1 MFEDHN
7 DTVYEIIKSA
17 ELLDL
22 VQLEEL
28 NESHLHTGKS
38 LADAVIDSGVVERSA
53 VLTAVADFLG
63 YAYQEV
69 MPTSIS

>member
-22 VQLEEL
+22 VQLDEL

-53 VLTAVADFLG
+53 FLTAVADFLG
-63 YAYQEV
+63 YAYGRR
-69 MPTSIS
+69 